1 MTRLGRSVVVGTTFA
16 VALAVLAPA
25 ASAGELEDIITS
37 ARDATYN
44 ATRITKSVWGDQI
57 EITDQLVEH
66 WSGGEL
72 VKTNS
77 SWTVAGNGRLV
88 TMGEVPSGLVFLT
101 AKTTPE
107 IERYEVGR
115 VTDVMHMRRDAQRVE
130 IMEGDL
136 KRAALIV
143 DKRSGAVLLAE
154 TFNDQGRVFRTVSLS
169 DFKPYRMYPE
179 PDDTSSVPVQVIMH
193 SDSDVLPD
201 ELAGYEIVDVFPGP
215 GGSEQGF
222 YSDGLFG
229 FSLFAISKRTAIEGF
244 SDSVALVTDRGLY
257 EMIPT
262 AQDVRI
268 RWADRDRNF
277 VLVGDIPP
285 DHLEEVLDVL
295 PAPGRASMLSI
306 WWHKIF
312 G

>member
-1 MTRLGRSVVVGTTFA
+1 MTRLGRSVLVGTTFA
-16 VALAVLAPA
+16 LTFSVLAPSA
-25 ASAGELEDIITS
+25 TAGELEDIITQ
-37 ARDATYN
+37 AREATYN
-44 ATRITKSVWGDQI
+44 ATRVTKSVWGDQI
-57 EITDQLVEH
+57 EVTDQLVEH
-66 WSGGEL
+66 WGGGEW

-77 SWTVAGNGRLV
+77 SWTVSGNGRLV
-88 TMGEVPSGLVFLT
+88 SMGEVPAGLVFLT

-107 IERYEVGR
+107 IQRYEVGS
-115 VTDVMHMRRDAQRVE
+115 VTTVDHMRRSAHRVE

-136 KRAALIV
+136 KRATLIV
-143 DKRSGAVLLAE
+143 DDRSGAVLLAE
-154 TFNDQGRVFRTVSLS
+154 TFNGQGRVFRTVSLS
-169 DFKPYRMYPE
+169 DFKPYRTYPE
-179 PDDTSSVPVQVIMH
+179 PEDMSSVPVQVIMH
-193 SDSDVLPD
+193 SDSDQLPN
-201 ELAGYEIVDVFPGP
+201 ELAGYQLVDMFPGP

-244 SDSVALVTDRGLY
+244 ADSMALVTDDGLY
-257 EMIPT
+257 EMVPS

-268 RWADRDRNF
+268 RWADKDRNY

-285 DHLEEVLDVL
+285 DHLEEILIVL
-295 PAPGRASMLSI
+295 PTPERDSMLKI

>member
-1 MTRLGRSVVVGTTFA
+1 MTRLGRSVLVGTTFA
-16 VALAVLAPA
+16 VALAVFAPA
-25 ASAGELEDIITS
+25 ASAAELEDIITS
-37 ARDATYN
+37 ARDATFN

-57 EITDQLVEH
+57 EVTDQLVEH

-72 VKTNS
+72 VRTNS
-77 SWTVAGNGRLV
+77 SWTVAGNGRLI
-88 TMGEVPSGLVFLT
+88 TMGDVSSGLVFLT

-107 IERYEVGR
+107 IVRYEVGD
-115 VTDVMHMRRDAQRVE
+115 VTDVTHMRRDAQRVE
-130 IMEGDL
+130 IMEGEL
-136 KRAALIV
+136 KRATLIV
-143 DKRSGAVLLAE
+143 DERSGAVLLAE
-154 TFNDQGRVFRTVSLS
+154 TFNDHGRVFRTVSLH
-169 DFKPYRMYPE
+169 DFKSYRMYPE
-179 PDDTSSVPVQVIMH
+179 PDDMSSVPVQVIMH
-193 SDSDVLPD
+193 TESDMLPD
-201 ELAGYEIVDVFPGP
+201 ELAGYKIVDVFPGP

-229 FSLFAISKRTAIEGF
+229 FSLFAISKHTAIEGF
-244 SDSVALVTDRGLY
+244 GDSKALVTDHGLY

-285 DHLEEVLDVL
+285 DHLEEILTVL
-295 PAPGRASMLSI
+295 PAPERDSMLKI
-306 WWHKIF
+306 WWRKIF

>member
-1 MTRLGRSVVVGTTFA
+1 MTRLSRSVLVGTTFA

-37 ARDATYN
+37 ARDATFN

-57 EITDQLVEH
+57 EVTDQLVEH

-72 VKTNS
+72 VRTNL

-88 TMGEVPSGLVFLT
+88 TMGEVPTGLVFLT
-101 AKTTPE
+101 AKTTPQ
-107 IERYEVGR
+107 IERYQVGA
-115 VTDVMHMRRDAQRVE
+115 VTDVMHMRRTAQRVE

-136 KRAALIV
+136 KRATLIV
-143 DKRSGAVLLAE
+143 DNRSGAVLLAE
-154 TFNDQGRVFRTVSLS
+154 TFNDQGRVFRTVVLR

-179 PDDTSSVPVQVIMH
+179 PDEMSSVPVQVIMH
-193 SDSDVLPD
+193 SDSDLLPD
-201 ELAGYEIVDVFPGP
+201 AIAGYKIVDVFPVP

-244 SDSVALVTDRGLY
+244 GESVALVTEHGLY

-268 RWADRDRNF
+268 RWADRNRNF

-285 DHLEEVLDVL
+285 DHLEEILDVL
-295 PAPGRASMLSI
+295 PAPERDSMLKI
-306 WWHKIF
+306 WWHKLF

>member
-1 MTRLGRSVVVGTTFA
+1 MTRFGRSVLVGTTFA
-16 VALAVLAPA
+16 VAFAVLAPA

-57 EITDQLVEH
+57 EITNQLVEH

-72 VKTNS
+72 VRTNS

-88 TMGEVPSGLVFLT
+88 TMGDVPSGLAFLT
-101 AKTTPE
+101 AKTIPE
-107 IERYEVGR
+107 IERYEVGD
-115 VTDVMHMRRDAQRVE
+115 VSDVMHMRRAAQRVE
-130 IMEGDL
+130 IMEGDI
-136 KRAALIV
+136 KRATLVV

-154 TFNDQGRVFRTVSLS
+154 TFNDQGRIFRTVSLS
-169 DFKPYRMYPE
+169 NFKPYRMYPE
-179 PDDTSSVPVQVIMH
+179 PAEMSSIPVQVIMH
-193 SDSDVLPD
+193 SESDLLPI
-201 ELAGYEIVDVFPGP
+201 ELAGYTMVDVFPGP
-215 GGSEQGF
+215 AGSEQGF

-229 FSLFAISKRTAIEGF
+229 FSLFAISKSTSIEGF
-244 SDSVALVTDRGLY
+244 GDSKALITDDGVY
-257 EMIPT
+257 EMVPT

-268 RWADRDRNF
+268 RWTDENRNF

-285 DHLEEVLDVL
+285 DHLKEVLGEL
-295 PAPGRASMLSI
+295 PAPERASMLSI
-306 WWHKIF
+306 WWHKLF

>member
-1 MTRLGRSVVVGTTFA
+1 VIVGTTFA

-37 ARDATYN
+37 ARAATYN

-57 EITDQLVEH
+57 EVTDQLVEH

-72 VKTNS
+72 VRTNS
-77 SWTVAGNGRLV
+77 SWTVAGNGRFV
-88 TMGEVPSGLVFLT
+88 TMGDVPAGLVFLT
-101 AKTTPE
+101 AKTIPE
-107 IERYEVGR
+107 VERYDVGA
-115 VTDVMHMRRDAQRVE
+115 VSDVMHMRREAQRIE
-130 IMEGDL
+130 IMEGDI
-136 KRAALIV
+136 KRATLIV
-143 DKRSGAVLLAE
+143 DVRTGAILLSE
-154 TFNDQGRVFRTVSLS
+154 TFNDRGRVFRTVALT

-179 PDDTSSVPVQVIMH
+179 PEDMSSVPVQVIMH
-193 SDSDVLPD
+193 SESDLLPD
-201 ELAGYEIVDVFPGP
+201 EIAGYEIVDVFPGP

-244 SDSVALVTDRGLY
+244 SESKALITDDGLY

-268 RWADRDRNF
+268 RWSNRDRNF

-285 DHLEEVLDVL
+285 DHLDEVLSAL
-295 PAPGRASMLSI
+295 PAPETESMIRI